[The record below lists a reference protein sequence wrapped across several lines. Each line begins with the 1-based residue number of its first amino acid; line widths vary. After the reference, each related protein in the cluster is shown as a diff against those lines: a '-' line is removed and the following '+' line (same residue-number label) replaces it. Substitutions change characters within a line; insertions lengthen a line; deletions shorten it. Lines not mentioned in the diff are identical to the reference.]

1 MAGFRARE
9 TRRPRFGLRYT
20 GRMLR
25 PTRRPTLRTARAV
38 VAAACASLL
47 LLAAACG
54 GSTPDSGTAGPPN
67 LLLVTVDTLRAD
79 RLVCYGGEAGMGEFL
94 CSLADAGTRFE
105 WAFATAPYTAPS
117 IASVLTGLYPS
128 FHGVR
133 QSAVTYLRDEVDT
146 LPELLQ
152 AAGYETAAFI
162 SNPVLER
169 SRRLDQ
175 GFGVFDQKMPRE
187 ERNRPGVVE
196 RVAHSTTDSA
206 LAWAQVAA
214 NPPWFMWVHYQDPHG
229 PYEPPDASTAYDEKG
244 GTRLPVLENDHSGL
258 GGIPSYQAL
267 PGLFTREAYERR
279 YADEIRY
286 LDSHLKRLVEGLD
299 ALGDPPA
306 VLLTADHGEAF
317 GDDGYYFAH
326 GHSVA
331 LDQIRVPLLWRPAEP
346 GAPAVERTAVSLLDI
361 APTLLQVAGLEAPEA
376 WPGQPL
382 PVSGSRTPAG
392 APERAIFAEHG
403 RRAAVIVGDAYFAR
417 NSRKVVEGERDPN
430 SGGVVKLLP
439 PRTAR
444 LDAAGALPGYESAD
458 GHALAA
464 ALEPTL
470 ARFLAESARIRGGA
484 EHDAVSDEMR
494 EQLRALGYTD

>member
-1 MAGFRARE
+1 MPRRARA
-9 TRRPRFGLRYT
+9 L
-20 GRMLR
+20 
-25 PTRRPTLRTARAV
+25 V
-38 VAAACASLL
+38 VAFGAGLL
-47 LLAAACG
+47 LLSAGCG
-54 GSTPDSGTAGPPN
+54 GSTPDAGTAGPPN
-67 LLLVTVDTLRAD
+67 LLLITVDTLRAD
-79 RLVCYGGEAGMGEFL
+79 RLVCYGGHADVGEFL

-146 LPELLQ
+146 LPELLR
-152 AAGYETAAFI
+152 AGGYQTAAFI

-169 SRRLDQ
+169 SRQLDQ
-175 GFGVFDQKMPRE
+175 GFDVFDQKMSRE

-196 RVAHSTTDSA
+196 RVAHDTTDAA
-206 LAWAQVAA
+206 LAWAQIAA
-214 NPPWFMWVHYQDPHG
+214 TPPWFLWVHYQDPHG
-229 PYEPPDASTAYDEKG
+229 PYEPPDESTGYDEKN
-244 GTRLPVLENDHSGL
+244 GTRLPVLENDQSGL

-286 LDSHLKRLVEGLD
+286 LDTHLKRLVEGLD

-326 GHSVA
+326 GQSVS

-346 GAPAVERTAVSLLDI
+346 GAPAVERAPVSLLDI
-361 APTLLQVAGLEAPEA
+361 APTLLRAAGLAVPEA
-376 WPGQPL
+376 WAGRPL
-382 PVSGSRTPAG
+382 PVAGGRSAAG
-392 APERAIFAEHG
+392 APQRAIFAEHS
-403 RRAAVIVGDAYFAR
+403 RRAAIIVGDEYFAR
-417 NSRKVVEGERDPN
+417 DSREVVEGERDPY
-430 SGGVVKLLP
+430 SGGLVKRLP

-444 LDAAGALPGYESAD
+444 LNASGALPGYEPAE
-458 GHALAA
+458 GNPVAA
-464 ALEPTL
+464 ALEPAL
-470 ARFLAESARIRGGA
+470 ERFLAEAARGRGGA
-484 EHDAVSDEMR
+484 ERDAVSDELR
-494 EQLRALGYTD
+494 EQLRALGYTN